1 MKLFTKIFII
11 SATLAYITP
20 LFSIAQSLNKN
31 KQKES
36 YLKVVDSIFNRSI
49 KTTELKDS
57 IALYA
62 INFSIDIV
70 KNNNGKTTVTK
81 INVND
86 SLAYKL
92 FPTYTRLRSLN
103 YGSLL
108 GSRKKLRLII
118 PVLIVNISDTAKKK
132 YKKEDGSLL
141 IDMHGAVNAAYAL
154 YSTLPFNNI
163 KEAHIPLENR
173 LYKSKGDTNELKL
186 KTNVVYLIPYLIHI
200 LNIR

>member
-108 GSRKKLRLII
+108 GSRKKIEI
-118 PVLIVNISDTAKKK
+118 DYT
-132 YKKEDGSLL
+132 SL
-141 IDMHGAVNAAYAL
+141 NCQY
-154 YSTLPFNNI
+154 F
-163 KEAHIPLENR
+163 
-173 LYKSKGDTNELKL
+173 
-186 KTNVVYLIPYLIHI
+186 
-200 LNIR
+200 